1 MNEHM
6 YITRNIEETI
16 KNISYFL
23 KNLLLIG
30 PRGVG
35 KSTLLKHLA
44 TDSERTYVSL
54 DDLMVR
60 NLALTDPAL
69 FLQRYNP
76 PVIIDEIQ
84 YAPQLLNH
92 IKSYI
97 DQYGTNGNIW
107 LTSSIRFAALS
118 DINDIF
124 NKRVD
129 IVDLHGLSLNEIT
142 KTKKLG
148 YFVPTNNNL
157 VSRAKATIHYSLKE
171 IYKIIWQG
179 SMPAIYNDSDVE
191 WRDFYA
197 SYVQTLIHQ
206 DVMRILQINDE
217 MVFFKFLC
225 AAAAQTGR
233 IVNYAE
239 LAKAA
244 EISAPTAK
252 QWVKTLEAIS
262 IIYMLQP
269 FNPPGSKY
277 VVRAPKLYFCDT
289 GLAAY
294 LTSWNNP
301 EALETGAMSNEFF
314 ATWVV
319 MEIYKSYT
327 NNGLVPP
334 LYYLRNFN
342 GKELDL
348 IIYENGIA
356 YPVAISKS
364 TLPSKMLKTFAIL
377 TPVANDAQIK
387 IGEGAIICFADG
399 LIKASENISY
409 VPAWMI

>member
-1 MNEHM
+1 M
-6 YITRNIEETI
+6 YIKRNIQNTI
-16 KNISYFL
+16 EKITKNF
-23 KNLLLIG
+23 KVLLVTG
-30 PRGVG
+30 AQGVG
-35 KSTLLKHLA
+35 KTTLLKHCVN
-44 TDSERTYVSL
+44 DIERTYVSL
-54 DDLMVR
+54 GDLMAR

-76 PVIIDEIQ
+76 PVLIDEIQ
-84 YAPQLLNH
+84 YAPQLLNY
-92 IKSYI
+92 IKNYVDHNDI
-97 DQYGTNGNIW
+97 NGNIW
-107 LTSSIRFAALS
+107 LTSSIRIPVL
-118 DINDIF
+118 DDVNRIF
-124 NKRVD
+124 G
-129 IVDLHGLSLNEIT
+129 DLVGIIDLQGLSLNEVNQT
-142 KTKKLG
+142 KDLG
-148 YFVPTNNNL
+148 FFVPSYNSLTL
-157 VSRAKATIHYSLKE
+157 RAKTTIRYSLKE

-179 SMPAIYNDSDVE
+179 CMPAIYNNSDVE
-191 WRDFYA
+191 WRAFYA

-206 DVMRILQINDE
+206 DVMKILQINDE
-217 MVFFKFLC
+217 MVFFKFFC

-244 EISAPTAK
+244 EISASTAK
-252 QWVKTLEAIS
+252 QWVKTLEAIG

-364 TLPSKMLKTFAIL
+364 TLPNKMLKTFAIL

>member
-1 MNEHM
+1 M

-16 KNISYFL
+16 KKISNSY
-23 KNLLLIG
+23 KVLLLTG
-30 PRGVG
+30 PRNVG
-35 KSTLLKHLA
+35 KSTLLKHYLNER
-44 TDSERTYVSL
+44 ERTYVSL
-54 DDLMVR
+54 DDLMAR

-76 PVIIDEIQ
+76 PLLIDEIQ
-84 YAPQLLNH
+84 YAPQLLNY
-92 IKSYI
+92 IKNYVDYNDI
-97 DQYGTNGNIW
+97 NGNNIW
-107 LTSSIRFAALS
+107 LTSSVRCPVLDDVIR
-118 DINDIF
+118 IF
-124 NKRVD
+124 G
-129 IVDLHGLSLNEIT
+129 DLVGVIDLQGLSLNEVNQT
-142 KTKKLG
+142 KDLGFFVPSYKKL
-148 YFVPTNNNL
+148 TL
-157 VSRAKATIHYSLKE
+157 RAKTSTRYSLKE

-191 WRDFYA
+191 WQDYYA
-197 SYVQTLIHQ
+197 SYVQTLIQQ

-252 QWVKTLEAIS
+252 QWVKTLEAIG

-319 MEIYKSYT
+319 MEIYKSYS

-356 YPVAISKS
+356 YPIAISKS
-364 TLPSKMLKTFAIL
+364 TLPNKMLKKFAIL

>member
-1 MNEHM
+1 M
-6 YITRNIEETI
+6 YISRNIKETI
-16 KNISYFL
+16 KNMSPLY
-23 KNLLLIG
+23 KVLLLIG
-30 PRGVG
+30 ARGVG
-35 KSTLLKHLA
+35 KTTLLKYL
-44 TDSERTYVSL
+44 SSFKEYKYTYVSL

-76 PVIIDEIQ
+76 QILIDEIQ
-84 YAPQLLNH
+84 YAPQLLNY
-92 IKSYI
+92 IKNYVDHNDI
-97 DQYGTNGNIW
+97 NGNIW
-107 LTSSIRFAALS
+107 LTSSIRFPV
-118 DINDIF
+118 INDVNRIF
-124 NKRVD
+124 GDHVGVIN
-129 IVDLHGLSLNEIT
+129 LQGLSLNEINQT
-142 KTKKLG
+142 KDLG
-148 YFVPTNNNL
+148 FFVPSYNSL
-157 VSRAKATIHYSLKE
+157 ALRAKTSTRYSLKE

-179 SMPAIYNDSDVE
+179 SMPAIYNNSDVE
-191 WRDFYA
+191 WRSYYA
-197 SYVQTLIHQ
+197 SYVQTLIQQ
-206 DVMRILQINDE
+206 DVMKILQINDE

-252 QWVKTLEAIS
+252 QWVKTLEAIG

-269 FNPPGSKY
+269 FNSPGSKY

-314 ATWVV
+314 TTWVV
-319 MEIYKSYT
+319 MEIYKSYS

-364 TLPSKMLKTFAIL
+364 TLPNKMLKTFAIL

-387 IGEGAIICFADG
+387 IGEGALICFADG

>member
-1 MNEHM
+1 M
-6 YITRNIEETI
+6 YIKRNIEELI
-16 KNISYFL
+16 KSLTHSY
-23 KNLLLIG
+23 KVLLLTG

-35 KSTLLKHLA
+35 KSILLKHFE
-44 TDSERTYVSL
+44 TDTERIYVSL
-54 DDLMVR
+54 DDLMAR

-76 PVIIDEIQ
+76 PVLIDEIQ
-84 YAPQLLNH
+84 YAPQLLNY
-92 IKSYI
+92 IKNYVDHNDKNS
-97 DQYGTNGNIW
+97 NIW
-107 LTSSIRFAALS
+107 LTSSICFPVL
-118 DINDIF
+118 DDVNKIFGDLVGFIN
-124 NKRVD
+124 
-129 IVDLHGLSLNEIT
+129 LQGLSLNEINQT
-142 KTKKLG
+142 KNIG
-148 YFVPTNNNL
+148 FFVPSYNSL
-157 VSRAKATIHYSLKE
+157 ILRAKTTTHYSLKE

-179 SMPAIYNDSDVE
+179 SMPALYNNYAIE
-191 WRDFYA
+191 WQDYYA

-225 AAAAQTGR
+225 AAAAQSGR

-252 QWVKTLEAIS
+252 QWVKTLEAIG

-269 FNPPGSKY
+269 FNPPGAKY

-319 MEIYKSYT
+319 MEIYKSYS

-399 LIKASENISY
+399 LIQASENISY

>member
-1 MNEHM
+1 M
-6 YITRNIEETI
+6 YIKRNIEELI
-16 KNISYFL
+16 KSLTHSY
-23 KNLLLIG
+23 KVLLLTG

-35 KSTLLKHLA
+35 KSTLLKHFA
-44 TDSERTYVSL
+44 TDTEHIYVSL
-54 DDLMVR
+54 DDLMAR

-76 PVIIDEIQ
+76 PVLIDEIQ
-84 YAPQLLNH
+84 YAPQLLNY
-92 IKSYI
+92 IKNYVDHNDINS
-97 DQYGTNGNIW
+97 NIW
-107 LTSSIRFAALS
+107 LTSSICFPVLDDVNRIFGDLVGF
-118 DINDIF
+118 IN
-124 NKRVD
+124 
-129 IVDLHGLSLNEIT
+129 LQGLSLNEINQM
-142 KTKKLG
+142 KNRG
-148 YFVPTNNNL
+148 FFVSSYNSL
-157 VSRAKATIHYSLKE
+157 ILRAKTTTHYSLKE

-179 SMPAIYNDSDVE
+179 SMPALYNNYAVE
-191 WRDFYA
+191 WQDYYA

-225 AAAAQTGR
+225 AAAAQSGR

-252 QWVKTLEAIS
+252 QWVKTLEAIG

-269 FNPPGSKY
+269 FNPPGEKY

-319 MEIYKSYT
+319 MEIYKSYS

-364 TLPSKMLKTFAIL
+364 TLPNKILKTFAIL

-399 LIKASENISY
+399 LIKATENISY

>member
-1 MNEHM
+1 M
-6 YITRNIEETI
+6 YISRSIEETI
-16 KNISYFL
+16 KNISYL
-23 KNLLLIG
+23 HKVLLLIG

-35 KSTLLKHLA
+35 KSTLLKYLSNS
-44 TDSERTYVSL
+44 TEYKYTYVSL
-54 DDLMVR
+54 DDLMER

-69 FLQRYNP
+69 FLQRYNSP
-76 PVIIDEIQ
+76 IIIDEIQ
-84 YAPQLLNH
+84 NAPQLLNY

-97 DQYGTNGNIW
+97 EQHDMKGCIW
-107 LTSSIRFAALS
+107 LTSSIRLPIL
-118 DINDIF
+118 DNVNRIF
-124 NKRVD
+124 DDYVG
-129 IVDLHGLSLNEIT
+129 IVDLHGLSLNEIN
-142 KTKKLG
+142 KTVNLR
-148 YFVPTNNNL
+148 YFVPTHNNL
-157 VSRAKATIHYSLKE
+157 ISRAKATTHYSLKE

-179 SMPAIYNDSDVE
+179 SMPAIYNNRDVE
-191 WRDFYA
+191 CQSYYA
-197 SYVQTLIHQ
+197 SYVQTLIQQ
-206 DVMRILQINDE
+206 DVMKILQINDE
-217 MVFFKFLC
+217 MIFFKFLC

-252 QWVKTLEAIS
+252 QWVKTLEAIG

-319 MEIYKSYT
+319 MEIYKSYS

-364 TLPSKMLKTFAIL
+364 TLPSKRLKAFAIL
-377 TPVANDAQIK
+377 TPVAKDAQIK
-387 IGEGAIICFADG
+387 IGEGAIICFAYG

-409 VPAWMI
+409 VPVWMI

>member
-1 MNEHM
+1 M
-6 YITRNIEETI
+6 YISRNIEETI
-16 KNISYFL
+16 KNMSCLY
-23 KNLLLIG
+23 KVLLLMG
-30 PRGVG
+30 ARGVG
-35 KSTLLKHLA
+35 KTTLLKYLVNG
-44 TDSERTYVSL
+44 TECNYVSL

-69 FLQRYNP
+69 FLQRYTP
-76 PVIIDEIQ
+76 PILIDEIQ
-84 YAPQLLNH
+84 YAPQLLNQ
-92 IKSYI
+92 IKNYI
-97 DQYGTNGNIW
+97 EQNSFNGCIW
-107 LTSSIRFAALS
+107 LTSSIALPIL
-118 DINDIF
+118 DDVNRTLGNQVGII
-124 NKRVD
+124 
-129 IVDLHGLSLNEIT
+129 DLHGLSLNEIKQT
-142 KTKKLG
+142 KNLG
-148 YFVPTNNNL
+148 YFMPIYNNL
-157 VSRAKATIHYSLKE
+157 ISRAKATTQYSLKE

-179 SMPAIYNDSDVE
+179 SMLAIYNNSDIE
-191 WRDFYA
+191 WQTFYA
-197 SYVQTLIHQ
+197 SYVQTLIQQ

-225 AAAAQTGR
+225 AAATQTGR

-239 LAKAA
+239 LAKVA

-252 QWVKTLEAIS
+252 QWVKTLEAIG

-269 FNPPGSKY
+269 FNPPGAKY
-277 VVRAPKLYFCDT
+277 VVRAPKLYFCDI

-327 NNGLVPP
+327 NSGLVPP

-364 TLPSKMLKTFAIL
+364 TLPNKMLKTFAIL

-399 LIKASENISY
+399 LIQASENITY

>member
-1 MNEHM
+1 M
-6 YITRNIEETI
+6 YIKRNIEELI
-16 KNISYFL
+16 KSLTHSY
-23 KNLLLIG
+23 KVLLLTG

-35 KSTLLKHLA
+35 KSTLLKHFA
-44 TDSERTYVSL
+44 TDTEHIYVSL
-54 DDLMVR
+54 DDLMAR

-76 PVIIDEIQ
+76 PVLIDEIQ
-84 YAPQLLNH
+84 YAPQLLNY
-92 IKSYI
+92 IKNYVDHNDINS
-97 DQYGTNGNIW
+97 NIW
-107 LTSSIRFAALS
+107 LTSSICFPVLDDVNRIFGALVGF
-118 DINDIF
+118 IN
-124 NKRVD
+124 
-129 IVDLHGLSLNEIT
+129 LQGLSLNEINQM
-142 KTKKLG
+142 KNRG
-148 YFVPTNNNL
+148 FFVSFYNSL
-157 VSRAKATIHYSLKE
+157 ILRAKTTTHYSLKE

-179 SMPAIYNDSDVE
+179 SMPALYNNYAVE
-191 WRDFYA
+191 WQDYYA

-252 QWVKTLEAIS
+252 QWVKTLEAIG

-269 FNPPGSKY
+269 FNPPGAKY

-319 MEIYKSYT
+319 MEIYKSYS

-364 TLPSKMLKTFAIL
+364 TLPNKILKTFAIL

-399 LIKASENISY
+399 LIKATENISY

>member
-1 MNEHM
+1 MSLFK
-6 YITRNIEETI
+6 RNIENTI
-16 KNISYFL
+16 KNIIHSY
-23 KNLLLIG
+23 KVLLLTG
-30 PRGVG
+30 PRGIG

-44 TDSERTYVSL
+44 NVKKYTYVSL
-54 DDLMVR
+54 DDLMIR
-60 NLALTDPAL
+60 NLALTDPTL
-69 FLQRYNP
+69 FLQRYSP
-76 PVIIDEIQ
+76 PVLIDDIQ
-84 YAPQLLNH
+84 YAPKLLSN
-92 IKSYI
+92 IKSFLDKQDI
-97 DQYGTNGNIW
+97 NGSIW
-107 LTSSIRFAALS
+107 LTSSIRFPVL
-118 DINDIF
+118 DDVNRIF
-124 NKRVD
+124 DDQVG
-129 IVDLHGLSLNEIT
+129 IIDLQGLSLNEINQT
-142 KTKKLG
+142 ENLG
-148 YFVPTNNNL
+148 YFIPTYDNL
-157 VSRAKATIHYSLKE
+157 SARSKIAIPYSLKE

-179 SMPAIYNDSDVE
+179 GMPTMYNNSDID
-191 WRDFYA
+191 WQSYYA
-197 SYVQTLIHQ
+197 SYVQNLIMQ
-206 DVMRILQINDE
+206 DVMKLLQINDE

-225 AAAAQTGR
+225 AAAAQTGH

-252 QWVKTLEAIS
+252 QWVNILEAIG

-269 FNPPGSKY
+269 FNPPGAKY

-301 EALETGAMSNEFF
+301 DALEIGAMSNEFF

-319 MEIYKSYT
+319 MEIYKSYA

-348 IIYENGIA
+348 IIFEKGVA
-356 YPVAISKS
+356 YPVAIRKS
-364 TLPSKMLKTFAIL
+364 ALPNKVVKTFAIL
-377 TPVANDAQIK
+377 TPVANDAKIN
-387 IGEGAIICFADG
+387 IGEGAIICFADEVT
-399 LIKASENISY
+399 LASENISY

>member
-1 MNEHM
+1 M
-6 YITRNIEETI
+6 YIIRNIEKTI
-16 KNISYFL
+16 KSILHSY
-23 KNLLLIG
+23 KVLLFIG

-44 TDSERTYVSL
+44 SDTEYTYVSIE
-54 DDLMVR
+54 DLMAR
-60 NLALTDPAL
+60 NLAITDPAL
-69 FLQRYNP
+69 FLQRYNL
-76 PVIIDEIQ
+76 PVLIDEIQ
-84 YAPQLLNH
+84 YAPQLLKY
-92 IKSYI
+92 IKSYV
-97 DQYGTNGNIW
+97 DQYDKNGSIW
-107 LTSSIRFAALS
+107 LTSSICLPVV
-118 DINDIF
+118 NDVNNIF
-124 NKRVD
+124 DNQAG
-129 IVDLHGLSLNEIT
+129 IIDLNGLSLNEINQT
-142 KTKKLG
+142 ENLG
-148 YFVPTNNNL
+148 YFVPTYDKL
-157 VSRAKATIHYSLKE
+157 SMRFKMAAHYSLKE

-179 SMPAIYNDSDVE
+179 SMPAMYNNVDIE
-191 WRDFYA
+191 WQSYYA
-197 SYVQTLIHQ
+197 SYVQNLIQQ
-206 DVMRILQINDE
+206 DVMKLLQINDE

-314 ATWVV
+314 VTWVV
-319 MEIYKSYT
+319 MEIYKTYA

-356 YPVAISKS
+356 YPVAIKKS
-364 TLPSKMLKTFAIL
+364 SLPNKIIKTFAIL
-377 TPVANDAQIK
+377 DPVAKDAKIN
-387 IGEGAIICFADG
+387 IGEGAIICFADEVTP
-399 LIKASENISY
+399 ASENISY

>member
-1 MNEHM
+1 M
-6 YITRNIEETI
+6 YISRNIEETI
-16 KNISYFL
+16 KNRLQKY
-23 KNLLLIG
+23 KVNLLIG

-35 KSTLLKHLA
+35 KSTLLKYLS
-44 TDSERTYVSL
+44 TTTECKYTYVSL
-54 DDLMVR
+54 EDLMVR
-60 NLALTDPAL
+60 KLALNDPAL

-76 PVIIDEIQ
+76 PILIDEIQ
-84 YAPQLLNH
+84 YAPQLLNY
-92 IKSYI
+92 IKSYVI
-97 DQYGTNGNIW
+97 QNDIINRKIW
-107 LTSSIRFAALS
+107 ITSSISLPVLYNIYEIFG
-118 DINDIF
+118 DWIGIINLF
-124 NKRVD
+124 
-129 IVDLHGLSLNEIT
+129 GLSLNEIN
-142 KTKKLG
+142 KTKNLG
-148 YFVPTNNNL
+148 YFVPTHNNL
-157 VSRAKATIHYSLKE
+157 VSRAKATTHHSLKE

-179 SMPAIYNDSDVE
+179 SMPTLYNNSDIE
-191 WRDFYA
+191 CQDYYA
-197 SYVQTLIHQ
+197 SYVHALIQQ

-225 AAAAQTGR
+225 AAAAQTGH

-252 QWVKTLEAIS
+252 QWVKTLEAIG

-319 MEIYKSYT
+319 TEIYKSYT
-327 NNGLVPP
+327 NSGLVPP

-364 TLPSKMLKTFAIL
+364 TLPNKMLKTFAIL

-399 LIKASENISY
+399 LIQASENISY

>member
-1 MNEHM
+1 MDEDM
-6 YITRNIEETI
+6 YITRNNEETI
-16 KNISYFL
+16 KNISNAY
-23 KNLLLIG
+23 KVLLVIG
-30 PRGVG
+30 PRAVG
-35 KSTLLKHLA
+35 KTTLLKHLVND
-44 TDSERTYVSL
+44 TEPERTCVSL

-60 NLALTDPAL
+60 SLALTDPGL
-69 FLQRYNP
+69 FLQKYSLP
-76 PVIIDEIQ
+76 ILIEEIQ
-84 YAPQLLNH
+84 YAPKLLNY
-92 IKSYI
+92 IKNYV
-97 DQYGTNGNIW
+97 DLNDKAGNIW
-107 LTSSIRFAALS
+107 LTSSIRFS
-118 DINDIF
+118 MPNDILG
-124 NKRVD
+124 NRVG
-129 IVDLHGLSLNEIT
+129 VLDLYGLSLNEINQT
-142 KTKKLG
+142 KNLG
-148 YFVPTNNNL
+148 YFLPTYNNL
-157 VSRAKATIHYSLKE
+157 AARAKATIHYSLKE

-179 SMPAIYNDSDVE
+179 SMPAIYNNSNVE
-191 WRDFYA
+191 WQSYYA
-197 SYVQTLIHQ
+197 SYAQTLIQQ

-217 MVFFKFLC
+217 MVFFRFLC
-225 AAAAQTGR
+225 AAAAQTGS

-252 QWVKTLEAIS
+252 QWVKTLEAVG

-314 ATWVV
+314 TTWVV

-348 IIYENGIA
+348 IICKNGIA
-356 YPVAISKS
+356 YPVAIKKS
-364 TLPSKMLKTFAIL
+364 TLPNKTIKTFAIL
-377 TPVANDAQIK
+377 SPVANDAHIK

-399 LIKASENISY
+399 VIPASENISY

>member
-1 MNEHM
+1 M
-6 YITRNIEETI
+6 YIYRNIEETI
-16 KNISYFL
+16 KNMSHLY
-23 KNLLLIG
+23 KVLLLMG
-30 PRGVG
+30 ARGVG
-35 KSTLLKHLA
+35 KTTLLKNLSSF
-44 TDSERTYVSL
+44 TEYKYTYVSL

-69 FLQRYNP
+69 FLQRYTP
-76 PVIIDEIQ
+76 PILIDEIQ
-84 YAPQLLNH
+84 YAPQLLKH

-97 DQYGTNGNIW
+97 EQYNVNGCIW
-107 LTSSIRFAALS
+107 LTSSIALPIMDDVNRILGNQVS
-118 DINDIF
+118 VIN
-124 NKRVD
+124 
-129 IVDLHGLSLNEIT
+129 LHGLTRNEINQT
-142 KTKKLG
+142 ENLG
-148 YFVPTNNNL
+148 QFLPSYNSL
-157 VSRAKATIHYSLKE
+157 LSRAKTTTRYSLKE

-179 SMPAIYNDSDVE
+179 SMPAIYNNSDVE

-197 SYVQTLIHQ
+197 SYVQTLIQQ
-206 DVMRILQINDE
+206 DVMKILQINDE

-252 QWVKTLEAIS
+252 QWVKTLEAIG

-319 MEIYKSYT
+319 MEIYKSYS

-348 IIYENGIA
+348 LIYENGIA

-364 TLPSKMLKTFAIL
+364 TLPNKMLKTFAIL

>member
-1 MNEHM
+1 M
-6 YITRNIEETI
+6 YIKRNIEELI
-16 KNISYFL
+16 KSLTHSY
-23 KNLLLIG
+23 KVLLLTG

-35 KSTLLKHLA
+35 KSTLLKHFA
-44 TDSERTYVSL
+44 TDTEHIYVSL
-54 DDLMVR
+54 DDLMAR

-76 PVIIDEIQ
+76 PVLIDEIQ
-84 YAPQLLNH
+84 YAPQLLNY
-92 IKSYI
+92 IKNYVDHNDINS
-97 DQYGTNGNIW
+97 NIW
-107 LTSSIRFAALS
+107 LTSSICFPVLDDVNRIFGDLVGF
-118 DINDIF
+118 IN
-124 NKRVD
+124 
-129 IVDLHGLSLNEIT
+129 LQGLSLNEINQM
-142 KTKKLG
+142 KNRG
-148 YFVPTNNNL
+148 FFVSSYNSL
-157 VSRAKATIHYSLKE
+157 ILRAKTTTHYSLKE

-179 SMPAIYNDSDVE
+179 SMPALYNNYAVE
-191 WRDFYA
+191 WQDYYA

-225 AAAAQTGR
+225 AAAAQSGR

-252 QWVKTLEAIS
+252 QWVKTLEAIG

-269 FNPPGSKY
+269 FNPPGAKY

-319 MEIYKSYT
+319 MEIYKSYS

-364 TLPSKMLKTFAIL
+364 TLPNKILKTFAIL

-399 LIKASENISY
+399 LIKATENISY

>member
-1 MNEHM
+1 MN
-6 YITRNIEETI
+6 IKRNIIESIES
-16 KNISYFL
+16 ISNAY
-23 KNLLLIG
+23 KVLLLIG
-30 PRGVG
+30 TRGVG
-35 KSTLLKHLA
+35 KSTLLKCL
-44 TDSERTYVSL
+44 DIGIQRTYVSL

-69 FLQRYNP
+69 FFQRYNP
-76 PVIIDEIQ
+76 PIIIDEIQ
-84 YAPQLLNH
+84 YAPQLLNY

-97 DQYGTNGNIW
+97 EHHDLNGCIW
-107 LTSSIRFAALS
+107 LTSSIRLPVM
-118 DINDIF
+118 DDVT
-124 NKRVD
+124 RVLGKQVGV
-129 IVDLHGLSLNEIT
+129 IYLQGLSLNEINRT
-142 KTKKLG
+142 KNLGFFIPSYISQKL
-148 YFVPTNNNL
+148 
-157 VSRAKATIHYSLKE
+157 RAKTTNRYSLKE

-179 SMPAIYNDSDVE
+179 SMPAIYNSSDVE

-197 SYVQTLIHQ
+197 SFVQTLIHH

-233 IVNYAE
+233 IVNYTE

-252 QWVKTLEAIS
+252 QWVKTLEAIG

-301 EALETGAMSNEFF
+301 DVLETGAMSNEFF

-348 IIYENGIA
+348 IIYKNGIA

-364 TLPSKMLKTFAIL
+364 TLPNKMLKTFAIL
-377 TPVANDAQIK
+377 TPVASDAQIK

>member
-1 MNEHM
+1 M
-6 YITRNIEETI
+6 YINRSAENLI
-16 KNISYFL
+16 L
-23 KNLLLIG
+23 KLANKYKILLVTG
-30 PRGVG
+30 VRGVG
-35 KSTLLKHLA
+35 KTAILKHI
-44 TDSERTYVSL
+44 SKRVVETYVTL

-76 PVIIDEIQ
+76 PILIDEIQ
-84 YAPQLLNH
+84 YAPQLLNY
-92 IKSYI
+92 IKNYVDHNDI
-97 DQYGTNGNIW
+97 NGNIW
-107 LTSSIRFAALS
+107 LTSSIRFPVL
-118 DINDIF
+118 DDVNRIF
-124 NKRVD
+124 G
-129 IVDLHGLSLNEIT
+129 DLAGVIDLQGLSLNEVNQT
-142 KTKKLG
+142 KDLG
-148 YFVPTNNNL
+148 FFVPSYNNL
-157 VSRAKATIHYSLKE
+157 TLRAKTTTHFSLKE

-179 SMPAIYNDSDVE
+179 SMPALYNNYAVE
-191 WRDFYA
+191 WQDYYA
-197 SYVQTLIHQ
+197 SYVQTLIQQ
-206 DVMRILQINDE
+206 DVMKILQINDE

-252 QWVKTLEAIS
+252 QWVKTLESIG

-269 FNPPGSKY
+269 FNPPSSKY

-319 MEIYKSYT
+319 MEIYKSYS

-364 TLPSKMLKTFAIL
+364 TLPNKMLKTFAIL

-409 VPAWMI
+409 VPTWMI

>member
-1 MNEHM
+1 M
-6 YITRNIEETI
+6 YIKREIEEII
-16 KNISYFL
+16 KFISLSFNIMFVV
-23 KNLLLIG
+23 G

-35 KSTLLKHLA
+35 KTTVLKHLIK
-44 TDSERTYVSL
+44 SKNREYVTL
-54 DDLMVR
+54 EDLAIR
-60 NLALTDPAL
+60 NLAITDPAL

-76 PVIIDEIQ
+76 PVLIDEIQ
-84 YAPQLLNH
+84 YAPQLLSY
-92 IKSYI
+92 IKSYVDHNDI
-97 DQYGTNGNIW
+97 NGNIW
-107 LTSSIRFAALS
+107 LTSSIRFPAL
-118 DINDIF
+118 DDVNRIF
-124 NKRVD
+124 G
-129 IVDLHGLSLNEIT
+129 DLVGIIDLQGLSINEVNQT
-142 KTKKLG
+142 KDLG
-148 YFVPTNNNL
+148 IFVPSYNSLTL
-157 VSRAKATIHYSLKE
+157 RAKTTTRYSLKE

-179 SMPAIYNDSDVE
+179 SMPAIYNNSDVE
-191 WRDFYA
+191 WQSYYA

-233 IVNYAE
+233 IINYAE

-252 QWVKTLEAIS
+252 QWVKTLEAIG

-269 FNPPGSKY
+269 FNLPGSKY

-301 EALETGAMSNEFF
+301 EVLETGAMSNEFF

-327 NNGLVPP
+327 NSGLVPP

-356 YPVAISKS
+356 YPVAICKS
-364 TLPSKMLKTFAIL
+364 TLPNKMLKTFAIL

-409 VPAWMI
+409 VLAWMI

>member
-1 MNEHM
+1 M
-6 YITRNIEETI
+6 YIKRNIQNTI
-16 KNISYFL
+16 EKITKNF
-23 KNLLLIG
+23 KVLLVTG
-30 PRGVG
+30 AQGVG
-35 KSTLLKHLA
+35 KTTLLKHCVN
-44 TDSERTYVSL
+44 DIERTYVSL
-54 DDLMVR
+54 GDLMAR

-76 PVIIDEIQ
+76 PVLIDEIQ
-84 YAPQLLNH
+84 YAPQLLNY
-92 IKSYI
+92 IKNYVDHNDI
-97 DQYGTNGNIW
+97 NGNIW
-107 LTSSIRFAALS
+107 LTSSIRIPVL
-118 DINDIF
+118 DDVNRIF
-124 NKRVD
+124 G
-129 IVDLHGLSLNEIT
+129 DLVGIIDLQGLSLNEVNQT
-142 KTKKLG
+142 KDLG
-148 YFVPTNNNL
+148 FFVPSYNSLTL
-157 VSRAKATIHYSLKE
+157 RAKTTIRYSLKE

-179 SMPAIYNDSDVE
+179 CMPAIYNNSDVE
-191 WRDFYA
+191 WRAFYA

-206 DVMRILQINDE
+206 DVMKILQINDE
-217 MVFFKFLC
+217 MVFFKFFC

-252 QWVKTLEAIS
+252 QWVKTLEAIG

-364 TLPSKMLKTFAIL
+364 TLPNKMLKTFAIL

>member
-1 MNEHM
+1 M
-6 YITRNIEETI
+6 YIKRNIQNTI
-16 KNISYFL
+16 EKITKNF
-23 KNLLLIG
+23 KVLLVTG
-30 PRGVG
+30 AQGVG
-35 KSTLLKHLA
+35 KTTLLKHCVN
-44 TDSERTYVSL
+44 DIERTYVSL
-54 DDLMVR
+54 GDLMAR
-60 NLALTDPAL
+60 NLALTDPAF
-69 FLQRYNP
+69 FLQRYKLP
-76 PVIIDEIQ
+76 ILIDEIQ
-84 YAPQLLNH
+84 YAPQLLNC
-92 IKSYI
+92 IKNYVDHNDI
-97 DQYGTNGNIW
+97 DGNIW
-107 LTSSIRFAALS
+107 LTSSIHFPVLDDVNR
-118 DINDIF
+118 IF
-124 NKRVD
+124 G
-129 IVDLHGLSLNEIT
+129 DLVGVIDLQGLSLNEVNQT
-142 KTKKLG
+142 KDLG
-148 YFVPTNNNL
+148 FFVPSYNSLTL
-157 VSRAKATIHYSLKE
+157 RATTTIHYSLKE

-179 SMPAIYNDSDVE
+179 SMPALYNDSDIE
-191 WRDFYA
+191 WQSYYA
-197 SYVQTLIHQ
+197 SYVQTLIQQ

-252 QWVKTLEAIS
+252 QWVKTLEAIG